1 MVLYPE
7 PSLVSAVVRLALLL
21 SLPPLDQAGGVVT
34 RKADVTAAGGGTDS
48 STDAS
53 EKEWLGAE
61 QQLHPIRQCHEER
74 AVGADPVRTLSV
86 VCIWKAAVSVKH
98 CLTRV
103 LHKNHTCTCE
113 YINSKERCEKQ
124 LAFIKTPS
132 REKPMRRSGRL
143 RRCGESGFLFGGSTF
158 PLPCSFL

>member
-86 VCIWKAAVSVKH
+86 VCIWKAAVSVKQLPH
-98 CLTRV
+98 KGVAQKTTRAPANTSTV
-103 LHKNHTCTCE
+103 KKDVKSSWRSSKHHLEKN
-113 YINSKERCEKQ
+113 Q
-124 LAFIKTPS
+124 
-132 REKPMRRSGRL
+132 
-143 RRCGESGFLFGGSTF
+143 
-158 PLPCSFL
+158 